1 MSDEQYEVI
10 GRKLEFFKV
19 NGKKIHIKIIAG
31 GDAGYFRNGFVL
43 DVSFT
48 QKCFVFIDDKK
59 GELPYLFEE
68 VDVDSINLFREKG
81 MGEWNG
87 L

>member
-1 MSDEQYEVI
+1 MSDENNESI
-10 GRKLEFFKV
+10 GRKLEFFKT

-31 GDAGYFRNGFVL
+31 ADKGFFRNGFVL

-48 QKCFVFIDDKK
+48 QRCFVFIDDKK

-68 VDVDSINLFREKG
+68 IDPDSIKPYKEE
-81 MGEWNG
+81 GE
-87 L
+87 